1 MAEVKKGA
9 LKNLTVSGLAA
20 WIEGKESLFGPLVK
34 IQVAED
40 GTVGTFDDAKAPPA
54 KAPTVTLD
62 PAGTAV
68 CQASQTKVCA
78 GEAYISSVRQKVLI
92 CR

>member
-9 LKNLTVSGLAA
+9 LKSLTVSGLAA

-34 IQVAED
+34 IEVAQD
-40 GTVGTFDDAKAPPA
+40 GTVGTFDDAKDPPS

-62 PAGTAV
+62 PAGTAA
-68 CQASQTKVCA
+68 CQTGQSKVCK